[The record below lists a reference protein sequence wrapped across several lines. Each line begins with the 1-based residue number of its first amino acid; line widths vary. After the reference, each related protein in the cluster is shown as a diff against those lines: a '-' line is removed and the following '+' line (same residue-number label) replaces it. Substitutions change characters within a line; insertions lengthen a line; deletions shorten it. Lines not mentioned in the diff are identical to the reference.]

1 VGPNA
6 EEINVDSIAKTA
18 ASDTRRAQTLEK
30 HLKRLS
36 LGIFYAKLTALF
48 PTIK

>member
-1 VGPNA
+1 MGPEA
-6 EEINVDSIAKTA
+6 EEINSSSIAKTA
-18 ASDTRRAQTLEK
+18 VPGTSYAQTREK
-30 HLKRLS
+30 HAKRLP